1 MTILPRF
8 LFSLGGFTLN
18 LISRSLHCQAGRP
31 HTWKQ
36 PPGWA

>member
-1 MTILPRF
+1 MSIMPRL
-8 LFSLGGFTLN
+8 LFAMGAWTLN

-31 HTWKQ
+31 HTFRQ